1 VPAPQATVR
10 RPLLSPGISV
20 TRPTVQLGF
29 VRRHLTENEAVSAL
43 RRGRAVEQLLDE
55 ARHEG
60 RSTVR
65 WLSIFRREDAF
76 VVLVHHVYDDGSPA
90 FRDLSEFEPVD
101 IEEDVGEGTQVAREP
116 EPETALM
123 AASSHGAVPER
134 WVNEGVVADEYARS
148 HGYN

>member
-1 VPAPQATVR
+1 V
-10 RPLLSPGISV
+10 LSPGIRFDPSDG
-20 TRPTVQLGF
+20 TTWF

-60 RSTVR
+60 RPTAR
-65 WLSIFRREDAF
+65 WLSIIRREDAF
-76 VVLVHHVYDDGSPA
+76 VVLVHHVYDDGSPD

-101 IEEDVGEGTQVAREP
+101 IEEDVGEGREVAREP
-116 EPETALM
+116 EPERALL
-123 AASSHGAVPER
+123 AASSHGAAPER
-134 WVNEGVVADEYARS
+134 WVNEGVVADEYAGS